1 MAEDEINR
9 GEPNFGGRLLGTN
22 GMQRAADK
30 VERDIDKL
38 GANVAALNRAL
49 QGAINSATRG
59 AAFRGMPTQAFPAA
73 NQIARI
79 NPAPISHP
87 PANTVTAAGGTFT
100 HPTTGRVYSGPLAER
115 LASRYQAQV
124 EANQSLSAAR
134 VVRQEMFSQQ
144 ARAAAQSW
152 GYQDYGLSQH
162 MSATLAAAQARE
174 AGRQQR
180 AKMRAQM
187 QQHSAQQRADR
198 QQMLHQQ
205 GLDAQQNFAAT
216 YGAQANQQYQ
226 QNMSASQAAAQARAA
241 ARQTR
246 QQSRAPGINPALL
259 ARVTPQRVQQARQ
272 ANADAYYGSLFD
284 DAIHQ
289 QDIAN
294 NATWGLRV
302 GQRMWAYNRVTGL
315 SIARVAGSGVYASRN
330 GTLINMGRQQR
341 SYSTPPAGGF
351 PNRVSFDDRG
361 SVTLGGSGNPSA
373 TVPADE
379 SSNATDNTPA
389 AKLGKGAVNAVYQQA
404 VKYGDRM
411 KPQMEEMDRYT
422 NWASIASGGAPSG
435 YDKWGWKNKI
445 RDNSYGM
452 VVAKSTE
459 DASNANF
466 LLDKN
471 FGLTYGTT
479 AQTAAR
485 GSAFGASYVAGL
497 DAETGAK
504 LYSSLYNPQASL
516 AAQRLGYGRTIGSGG
531 KAVGIGTLADSVMK
545 RTFGTTSISAKKFAA
560 ATASGQALDYNIDQL
575 GQASGWD
582 ADTIDN
588 LKEYM
593 RGRNTLLK
601 NSGMTSGAADKLIA
615 QASQTGSKGDAG
627 RKKLTK
633 YGVSESLGQTRKT
646 FEAQERQHDAVMG
659 DSFAHNLETATKAV
673 QKFEGAI
680 NSVLELP
687 GVKQVV
693 GASGA
698 WATATKKPVNQI
710 KSLWNFGKSLL
721 PINVGG
727 GASASTGST
736 GGGSDKPTAA
746 TAGHVAGGNASQAI
760 QAAIGQVGVP
770 YVWGAEDPKHGF
782 DCSGLTSWAYRQ
794 AGINLPRTS
803 QQQMKVGVE
812 VDRQHIQPGDLLF
825 PEPGHVMMAIGGG
838 KLVEAPRTG
847 LDVRVRSFTLGEIKE
862 VRRVASSVGA
872 LSSYNTDTK
881 QTDDEAGA
889 GNAGW
894 HGGSGTSVS
903 QNEVD
908 ALAAAFAGG
917 AGYSMGARTSG
928 TGGSANADSATA
940 VASAPSNPKGN
951 VALGKKLAAK
961 RGWTGKEWNALY
973 ELWQHESNW
982 NERADN
988 PTSDAYGIPQSLP
1001 GSKMASK
1008 GKDWRTNPA
1017 TQIEWGLD
1025 YIAGRPDYG
1034 KPSKAWALWQ
1044 KRNPHWYASGAW
1056 EIPADLD
1063 ARVHKGE
1070 MIIPAAKAETI
1081 RQALIKDSVNVVSPA
1096 GAAASVASGS
1106 TRAGGGVSL
1115 SFAQGA
1121 IQVNVNGS
1129 MSERAASDAA
1139 KKVVDYIAADNRIK
1153 QLGVGV

>member
-1 MAEDEINR
+1 
-9 GEPNFGGRLLGTN
+9 
-22 GMQRAADK
+22 
-30 VERDIDKL
+30 V
-38 GANVAALNRAL
+38 
-49 QGAINSATRG
+49 
-59 AAFRGMPTQAFPAA
+59 
-73 NQIARI
+73 
-79 NPAPISHP
+79 
-87 PANTVTAAGGTFT
+87 
-100 HPTTGRVYSGPLAER
+100 
-115 LASRYQAQV
+115 
-124 EANQSLSAAR
+124 
-134 VVRQEMFSQQ
+134 
-144 ARAAAQSW
+144 
-152 GYQDYGLSQH
+152 
-162 MSATLAAAQARE
+162 
-174 AGRQQR
+174 
-180 AKMRAQM
+180 
-187 QQHSAQQRADR
+187 
-198 QQMLHQQ
+198 
-205 GLDAQQNFAAT
+205 
-216 YGAQANQQYQ
+216 
-226 QNMSASQAAAQARAA
+226 
-241 ARQTR
+241 
-246 QQSRAPGINPALL
+246 
-259 ARVTPQRVQQARQ
+259 
-272 ANADAYYGSLFD
+272 
-284 DAIHQ
+284 
-289 QDIAN
+289 
-294 NATWGLRV
+294 
-302 GQRMWAYNRVTGL
+302 
-315 SIARVAGSGVYASRN
+315 
-330 GTLINMGRQQR
+330 
-341 SYSTPPAGGF
+341 PPAGGF
-351 PNRVSFDDRG
+351 G
-361 SVTLGGSGNPSA
+361 A

-379 SSNATDNTPA
+379 SQNAA
-389 AKLGKGAVNAVYQQA
+389 ATVASQQAANFKGPLGAVYKQA

-411 KPQMEEMDRYT
+411 RPQMEEMDRYT

-471 FGLTYGTT
+471 LGLTYGTA

-516 AAQRLGYGRTIGSGG
+516 AAQRLGYGRTIGTGG
-531 KAVGIGTLADSVMK
+531 KAAGIGTLADNVMK

-582 ADTIDN
+582 ADTVDN

-601 NSGMTSGAADKLIA
+601 NSGMTSAAADKLIA
-615 QASQTGSKGDAG
+615 QASQTGSKGDAA

-633 YGVSESLGQTRKT
+633 YGVSESLGQARKT

-680 NSVLELP
+680 NSFLELP
-687 GVKQVV
+687 GVKQFV

-698 WATATKKPVNQI
+698 WATATKEPVSKI

-721 PINVGG
+721 PINIGG
-727 GASASTGST
+727 GDSGATKSA

-746 TAGHVAGGNASQAI
+746 KAGHVAGGNASQAI

-770 YVWGAEDPKHGF
+770 YVWGAEDPEHGF

-838 KLVEAPRTG
+838 RLVEAPRTG

-894 HGGSGTSVS
+894 YGGSGTSVS
-903 QNEVD
+903 QSEVD
-908 ALAAAFAGG
+908 ALAAAFASG
-917 AGYSMGARTSG
+917 AGYSMGPRTSG
-928 TGGSANADSATA
+928 TGESTNADSTTA

-973 ELWQHESNW
+973 QLWQHESNW

-1034 KPSKAWALWQ
+1034 KPSKAWELWQ

-1056 EIPADLD
+1056 EIPEDLD

-1096 GAAASVASGS
+1096 GAAASVASGGA
-1106 TRAGGGVSL
+1106 RAGGGVSL

-1121 IQVNVNGS
+1121 IQVNVTGS

-1139 KKVVDYIAADNRIK
+1139 QKVVDYIAADNRIK
-1153 QLGVGV
+1153 ELGVGV

>member
-1 MAEDEINR
+1 MAEDNEINR
-9 GEPNFGGRLLGTN
+9 GEPTFGGRLLGTN

-30 VERDIDKL
+30 VASDIGKL
-38 GANVAALNRAL
+38 GANITALNRAL

-59 AAFRGMPTQAFPAA
+59 AAFRGLPAQAFPAA
-73 NQIARI
+73 NQTTRI

-87 PANTVTAAGGTFT
+87 PANTVTQTGGVFT
-100 HPTTGRVYSGPLAER
+100 HPTTGRVYTGPLADR
-115 LASRYQAQV
+115 LAARHQAQMDATRSIGASRAARQ
-124 EANQSLSAAR
+124 EAFTQRILNAQPTWGGHGDAVSGHLSASRAAADAR
-134 VVRQEMFSQQ
+134 EAARQ
-144 ARAAAQSW
+144 ARAQ
-152 GYQDYGLSQH
+152 
-162 MSATLAAAQARE
+162 
-174 AGRQQR
+174 
-180 AKMRAQM
+180 MRAQM
-187 QQHSAQQRADR
+187 QQQAAQTRAQR
-198 QQMLHQQ
+198 QQSVYQQ
-205 GLDAQQNFAAT
+205 GLDAQQAWAST
-216 YGAQANQQYQ
+216 YGAQASQQYT

-241 ARQTR
+241 ARQARHQRRT
-246 QQSRAPGINPALL
+246 PGINPDLM
-259 ARVTPQRVQQARQ
+259 ARMTPDRVAQARQ

-284 DAIHQ
+284 EAIRRQDAADHT
-289 QDIAN
+289 
-294 NATWGLRV
+294 TWGLRA
-302 GQRMWAYNRVTGL
+302 GQRMWAYNRATGL
-315 SIARVAGSGVYASRN
+315 SSAYVAGSGFYASRN
-330 GTLINMGRQQR
+330 GTVFNLGGGNSGGRGR
-341 SYSTPPAGGF
+341 GGGGSSGNGSSVPPPGGF
-351 PNRVSFDDRG
+351 G
-361 SVTLGGSGNPSA
+361 A
-373 TVPADE
+373 TVPAGE
-379 SSNATDNTPA
+379 SQNAA
-389 AKLGKGAVNAVYQQA
+389 AMVASQKAADFKGPLGAVYGQA

-411 KPQMEEMDRYT
+411 RPQMEEMDRYT
-422 NWASIASGGAPSG
+422 NWAYIASGGAPNS
-435 YDKWGWKNKI
+435 YDKWGWKNQI
-445 RDNSYGM
+445 RDHSYGM

-471 FGLTYGTT
+471 FGLTYGTS
-479 AQTAAR
+479 AQAAVR
-485 GSAFGASYVAGL
+485 GRAFGASYVAGL

-504 LYSSLYNPQASL
+504 LYSGVYNPQASL
-516 AAQRLGYGRTIGSGG
+516 AAQRLGYGRTIGAGG
-531 KAVGIGTLADSVMK
+531 KAAGIGTLADSIMK
-545 RTFGTTSISAKKFAA
+545 RTFGTTSISSKKFAA

-582 ADTIDN
+582 AETVDN

-601 NSGMTSGAADKLIA
+601 NSGMTSGSADELIA
-615 QASQTGSKGDAG
+615 QAAQTGSKGDAA

-673 QKFEGAI
+673 QKFEAAI
-680 NSVLELP
+680 NGFLELP
-687 GVKQVV
+687 GVKQIV

-698 WATATKKPVNQI
+698 WATATKGPINKI
-710 KSLWNFGKSLL
+710 KSLWNLGKSLL
-721 PINVGG
+721 PINIGG
-727 GASASTGST
+727 GAGGATASSSSSGEKS
-736 GGGSDKPTAA
+736 SSA
-746 TAGHVAGGNASQAI
+746 TAGHVANGNASSAI
-760 QAAIGQVGVP
+760 QAALGQVGVP

-812 VDRQHIQPGDLLF
+812 VDKQHIQPGDLLF
-825 PEPGHVMMAIGGG
+825 PEPGHVMMAIGSG

-862 VRRVASSVGA
+862 VRRVASGVGA

-894 HGGSGTSVS
+894 YGGSGSS
-903 QNEVD
+903 IGQNEID
-908 ALAAAFAGG
+908 ALTAALARGS
-917 AGYSMGARTSG
+917 GYSMGPRTSG
-928 TGGSANADSATA
+928 TGESTNAESSTA
-940 VASAPSNPKGN
+940 VSSAPSNPKGN
-951 VALGKKLAAK
+951 VALGKKLAAQ
-961 RGWTGKEWNALY
+961 RGWTGKEWDALFQ
-973 ELWQHESNW
+973 LWEHESNW
-982 NERADN
+982 NHKAKN
-988 PTSDAYGIPQSLP
+988 PSSGAYGIAQSLP
-1001 GSKMASK
+1001 AEKMASK

-1034 KPSKAWALWQ
+1034 KPSKAWELWQ

-1056 EIPADLD
+1056 EIPQDLD

-1096 GAAASVASGS
+1096 GASAASGGVG
-1106 TRAGGGVSL
+1106 TGGGVSL

-1121 IQVNVNGS
+1121 IQINVNGS
-1129 MSERAASDAA
+1129 MSDRAASDAA